1 MQVFYCLAG
10 TKNELVLRQL
20 DQIERIKLSVKWMN
34 DDLMVLVK
42 DLPKR
47 AGKKLIYQLEITW
60 SERKLGKDLYVLFD
74 APMNSTIQK

>member
-1 MQVFYCLAG
+1 
-10 TKNELVLRQL
+10 
-20 DQIERIKLSVKWMN
+20 MN
-34 DDLMVLVK
+34 DDLMVLVY

-47 AGKKLIYQLEITW
+47 TDKRLIYQLEITW

>member
-1 MQVFYCLAG
+1 
-10 TKNELVLRQL
+10 
-20 DQIERIKLSVKWMN
+20 MN

-47 AGKKLIYQLEITW
+47 ADKKLIYQLEITW

-74 APMNSTIQK
+74 ALMNSTIQK

>member
-20 DQIERIKLSVKWMN
+20 DQIERIKLSVKCMN

-47 AGKKLIYQLEITW
+47 ADKKLIYQLEITW